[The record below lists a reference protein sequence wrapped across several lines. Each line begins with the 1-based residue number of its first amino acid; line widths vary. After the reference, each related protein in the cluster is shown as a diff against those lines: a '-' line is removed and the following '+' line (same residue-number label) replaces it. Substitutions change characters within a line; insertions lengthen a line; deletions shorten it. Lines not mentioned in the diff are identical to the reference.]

1 MSQILVKNLEF
12 AYDGSYD
19 NVFENVSFTLDT
31 DWKLGFCGRN
41 GRGKTTFLK
50 LLMGKFEYFGE
61 IRASVDFEYFPFD
74 IADEAADT
82 LAIIYEISPDAEFWQ
97 ICRELAKLDVDD
109 DVLYRPFLTLS
120 NGERTKVMLAALF
133 VRENSVLLID
143 EPTNHL
149 DMEARALVARYL
161 NGKSGFIV
169 VSHDRVFLDSCVDH
183 ILSIN
188 RANIEI
194 QSGNFSSW
202 FNNKELQDRYEL
214 ERNSELKKEIGRLSA
229 AAKRTE
235 AWSGEAENRKIG
247 FDPRATEKSKGMRA
261 YQGEKSRK
269 MMARSKAIVERRQHE
284 IEEKSKLMKNLEKS
298 DSLKLS
304 PLRYHSEL
312 LLFLDNVSLGYG
324 GREVCGNISFELR
337 RGDRVSL
344 RGPNGCGKSS
354 ILKLIL
360 GEKIEYSGLLSI
372 GSGLKLSY
380 VQQDASKLTGELRD
394 YAEEQGIDESLFK
407 AILRKLDFQRVQF
420 EKDMSDFSAGQKKK
434 VLLARSLCEQAHLYI
449 WDEPLNYIDVLS
461 RMQIEE
467 LITEY
472 RPTLLFVEHDRAFCD
487 NIATKIVEM

>member
-19 NVFENVSFTLDT
+19 NVFEEVSFTLDT

-50 LLMGKFEYFGE
+50 LLMGRYEYFGE
-61 IRASVDFEYFPFD
+61 IRANVDFEYFPFE
-74 IADEAADT
+74 IADESADT
-82 LAIIYEISPDAEFWQ
+82 LSIISDISPDAEFWQ

-109 DVLYRPFLTLS
+109 EVFYRAFSTLS

-133 VRENSVLLID
+133 LRENSFLLID

-149 DMEARALVARYL
+149 DMETRELVARYL
-161 NGKSGFIV
+161 NSKSGFIV

-202 FNNKELQDRYEL
+202 FGNKEMQDRFEI
-214 ERNSELKKEIGRLSA
+214 ERNAELKKDIKRLQTTAREKAGWSDKVEASKTGTHQADRGYIGHM
-229 AAKRTE
+229 AAKTM
-235 AWSGEAENRKIG
+235 K
-247 FDPRATEKSKGMRA
+247 
-261 YQGEKSRK
+261 
-269 MMARSKAIVERRQHE
+269 RSKAIEGRMERE
-284 IEEKSKLMKNLEKS
+284 LEEKSKLMKNLEKS

-312 LLFLDNVSLGYG
+312 LLYLDGVSLGYG
-324 GREVCGNISFELR
+324 GREVCNNVNFDIR

-360 GEKIEYSGLLSI
+360 GEDIAYSGTLSVGSGLLM
-372 GSGLKLSY
+372 SY
-380 VQQDASKLTGELRD
+380 VQQDASKLTGDLRD
-394 YAEEQGIDESLFK
+394 YAEAQGIDESLFK

-434 VLLARSLCEQAHLYI
+434 VMLARSLCEPAHLYI

-461 RMQIEE
+461 RVQIEE

-472 RPTLLFVEHDRAFCD
+472 KPTLLFVEHDRAFCD
-487 NIATKIVEM
+487 NIATKVICL